1 MGTARSLVT
10 TRHRRNQ
17 NQQKQRRR
25 IHCDCVPPTV
35 DQEADEETLPPTQTQ
50 TSSSSLTQQQ
60 SGSVAAATDSEG
72 WTRRATVVS
81 FCFVAFLL
89 CNMDRVNMS
98 VSILPMA
105 EQYGWS
111 DGTKGLVQSSFF
123 WGYLLTQVLG
133 GVLSDRAGGKVV
145 LGFGVAWWSLFTAI
159 TPYAASL
166 GLGPLLAARAMMGV
180 GEGVAMPAMNNLVS
194 RWVPAQERSR
204 SLARVYSGMFC
215 GSILGLL
222 ASPPLIERYDWPTVF
237 HLFGSLGVVWIAL
250 WFAPGIGPASTPT
263 KDTVISAEERAMLA
277 ANVAVAD
284 DNAKPVN
291 IPWRALLSKRAVWAI
306 ILCHFCHNWGT
317 FILLTWTPTY
327 YHDVLGFDIYSSSYA
342 AVLPWVSQTIM
353 ANIAATVADTRL
365 LPNYGVTKTRKV
377 MQSIGFLGPAVC
389 LTLLPEVNEPTLAIA
404 LLCASQGLDAFSH
417 SGLYSNHQDIAP
429 RYAGVLLGLSN
440 SAGVLAGVLGTGA
453 TGALLEASGGDWA
466 EVWSVAVILYMVG
479 TAIWLS
485 WSTGERVV
493 D

>member
-1 MGTARSLVT
+1 MREAKAEVDASAEEERAAPDGRGTT
-10 TRHRRNQ
+10 P
-17 NQQKQRRR
+17 
-25 IHCDCVPPTV
+25 DGDPPGKK
-35 DQEADEETLPPTQTQ
+35 AGGL
-50 TSSSSLTQQQ
+50 
-60 SGSVAAATDSEG
+60 
-72 WTRRATVVS
+72 TRRGTVVG

-105 EQYGWS
+105 EEFGWS
-111 DGTKGLVQSSFF
+111 DATKGLVQSSFF

-133 GVLSDRAGGKVV
+133 GVLSDRAGGKAV

-159 TPYAASL
+159 TPWAARQ

-194 RWVPAQERSR
+194 RWVPTSERSR

-222 ASPPLIERYDWPTVF
+222 ASPPLIEAYDWPTVF
-237 HLFGSLGVVWIAL
+237 HIFGSAGVVWIAFWL
-250 WFAPGIGPASTPT
+250 LPGVGPASTPA
-263 KDTVISAEERAMLA
+263 DDDVISDDERALLA
-277 ANVAVAD
+277 STVAVGGGDGGAAAS
-284 DNAKPVN
+284 AKPTA
-291 IPWRALLSKRAVWAI
+291 IPWGALLSKREVWAI

-342 AVLPWVSQTIM
+342 AVLPWVAQTVM
-353 ANIAATVADTRL
+353 ANVAATVADTRL
-365 LPNYGVTKTRKV
+365 LPNYGATTTRKV
-377 MQSIGFLGPAVC
+377 MQTVGFLGPAVC
-389 LTLLPEVNEPTLAIA
+389 LTLLPDAGSPSRAIA
-404 LLCASQGLDAFSH
+404 LLCISQGMDAFSH

-453 TGALLEASGGDWA
+453 TGALLESSGGDWT
-466 EVWSVAVILYMVG
+466 EVWSVAVALYLLG
-479 TAIWLS
+479 TVIWNA
-485 WSTGERVV
+485 WSTGERVL